1 MNEES
6 IVILGGYGSTGWRI
20 AQLLLQETAV
30 NVVLAGRNRD
40 KAQAEAERL
49 NKSYPGKRAGGA
61 YADAAEPAGLKT
73 LFSEAS
79 MVVVASS
86 TAEYTADVA
95 GAAMEAGI
103 DYLDVLYST
112 KKMAILQDMATAI
125 ETAGCCFITDG
136 GFHPGLPAALIRYVA
151 GEYDRL
157 SSALVGSV
165 IKADWAA
172 LDLVPETMTEFVAE
186 FMDFQGLVYRDGAWR
201 KAGAMAMINPQKMDF
216 GEPFG
221 RQYGLPMFL
230 EEMRVIPKLYP
241 EIKETAFFVG
251 GLNWFVDWL
260 LSPVIMLSQRIS
272 PERSARP
279 LGRLMYW
286 GLRTFSRP
294 PYGTL
299 LKVEAQ
305 GEKAGHEL
313 AINLTVAHEDGYAFT
328 AIPAVACLLQLLDG
342 SIRKPGLWL
351 QANVVEPKRLIV
363 DMIRMGVEVRSGA
376 L

>member
-6 IVILGGYGSTGWRI
+6 IIILGGYGSTGRRI

-30 NVVLAGRNRD
+30 SVVLAGRNLE
-40 KAQAEAERL
+40 KAQAEAQRL
-49 NKSYPGKRAGGA
+49 NESYPGKRAQGA
-61 YADAAEPAGLKT
+61 FADAAEPAGLHT
-73 LFSEAS
+73 LFAGADL
-79 MVVVASS
+79 VVVASS
-86 TAEYTADVA
+86 TAEYTAQVA
-95 GAAMEAGI
+95 GAAMASGI
-103 DYLDVLYST
+103 DYLDVQYST
-112 KKMAILQDMATAI
+112 QKMAVLQGMAADI
-125 ETAGCCFITDG
+125 EASGCCFITDG
-136 GFHPGLPAALIRYVA
+136 GFHPGLPAALIRYIA
-151 GEYDRL
+151 GEFDRL
-157 SSALVGSV
+157 DSALVGSV

-172 LDLVPETMTEFVAE
+172 LDLAPETMAEFVAE
-186 FMDFQGLVYRDGAWR
+186 FMDFQGLVFRDGGWR
-201 KAGAMAMINPQKMDF
+201 KAGTMAMINPKRMDF

-230 EEMRVIPKLYP
+230 EEMRAIPELYP

-260 LSPVIMLSQRIS
+260 LSPLIMLGLRIS
-272 PERSARP
+272 PEKSVRP

-286 GLRTFSRP
+286 GLRRFSRP

-313 AINLTVAHEDGYAFT
+313 AIDLIISHEDGYAFT
-328 AIPAVACLLQLLDG
+328 AIPVVACLIQLLDG

-363 DMIRMGVEVRSGA
+363 DMIRMGVEVRSGG
-376 L
+376 